1 MNSLRVNVF
10 DTFPFSLFNPT
21 GYVIPEISGRDLFKG
36 VGCNIPDVKKQLKL
50 DHEASSS
57 INIK

>member
-1 MNSLRVNVF
+1 MRFLLREI
-10 DTFPFSLFNPT
+10 
-21 GYVIPEISGRDLFKG
+21 GY
-36 VGCNIPDVKKQLKL
+36 NIPDVKKQLKL